1 MHFRPQK
8 SASNRVL
15 KNPPRMP
22 FRGAAGGEE
31 SRKAFSSKARFLA
44 PLAMTRFRN
53 VSRHPAKFLDQ
64 DWGGL
69 AWVFA
74 EISLGLLVACLS
86 ATEVNAQP
94 STASFTTNIEPI
106 LQSKCLACHS
116 SSSKM
121 GGLIMDSY
129 ESMMKGGIHGPSIV
143 PGKSD
148 ESRMFLMLE
157 GKVQPRMPFGGDPLP
172 AEEIA
177 SIKAWIDAGAKGP
190 GPGEATAPLKPLA
203 IPDIKPQVPIA
214 SPVASLKFSP
224 DGKVLAAGGY
234 KEVRLLDPAT
244 GKVIASFPGHAD
256 YVRSLAFSPDSKELA
271 AAGGL
276 PQRGGEIKVWDIA
289 THKLIKTMN
298 GHSDC
303 IYSVA
308 WSPDGKLLASGSY
321 DKLIKLWDVA
331 SGQEA
336 RTLKDHIDAVFAVA
350 FSPDGKWLA
359 SGSQDRSVK
368 IWDVA
373 SGQRLYT
380 LSEPLDGITALTFSP
395 SGRQLA
401 AGGYDR
407 TIYIW
412 NLGDKQG
419 TLAQSLIADE
429 DSIIQLAWSPDGKV
443 LVSSS
448 SDGTIRFRDA
458 ATLDPLSMLGDQ
470 PEWVQALAVSP
481 DGRWLAAGRY
491 DGTLSVYDM
500 KTYKQVLGPTGAFE
514 RYEPPSRP
522 ARTVA
527 AQARAEANTGPTRE
541 VRP

>member
-1 MHFRPQK
+1 LIQSPDGRSCNLQSGRKKWIQQGMRLGLQNTANNSPLWAWRALVWAFT
-8 SASNRVL
+8 SASVGL
-15 KNPPRMP
+15 WALVGSNPDR
-22 FRGAAGGEE
+22 A
-31 SRKAFSSKARFLA
+31 S
-44 PLAMTRFRN
+44 
-53 VSRHPAKFLDQ
+53 
-64 DWGGL
+64 
-69 AWVFA
+69 
-74 EISLGLLVACLS
+74 
-86 ATEVNAQP
+86 AQP
-94 STASFTTNIEPI
+94 LSASFTADIQPI

-121 GGLIMDSY
+121 GGLVMENY
-129 ESMMKGGIHGPSIV
+129 ESLMKGGIHGPSII
-143 PGKSD
+143 PGKSE
-148 ESRMFLMLE
+148 ESRIFLMLE
-157 GKVQPRMPFGGDPLP
+157 GKVQPRMPFGGDPMP

-177 SIKAWIDAGAKGP
+177 TIKAWIDAGAKGP
-190 GPGEATAPLKPLA
+190 MPGETSAPLKPLA
-203 IPDIKPQVPIA
+203 IPDIKPQVPTA
-214 SPVASLKFSP
+214 SPVASLRFSP

-244 GKVIASFPGHAD
+244 GKAVASFLGHAD
-256 YVRSLAFSPDSKELA
+256 YVRSLAFSPDGQKLA

-276 PQRGGEIKVWDIA
+276 PQQGGEIKVWDLA
-289 THKLIKTMN
+289 TRKLLKTMK

-308 WSPDGKLLASGSY
+308 WSPDGRLLASGSY

-331 SGQEA
+331 SSQEM

-380 LSEPLDGITALTFSP
+380 LSEPLDGITTLAFSP
-395 SGRQLA
+395 SGKQLA

-429 DSIIQLAWSPDGKV
+429 DSIIQLAWSPGGKV

-458 ATLDPLSMLGDQ
+458 ETLDPLKVLSGQAD
-470 PEWVQALAVSP
+470 WVQALAVSP
-481 DGRWLAAGRY
+481 DGGWLAAGRY

-500 KTYKQVLGPTGAFE
+500 KSYKQVLGPTLAFE
-514 RYEPPSRP
+514 EHLPSSQ
-522 ARTVA
+522 
-527 AQARAEANTGPTRE
+527 QARAVAGEAHTVARARATRE